1 MKKENLVKKVFVNSS
16 VGFTVGVTLLMVA
29 YASVYFIAGESI
41 FKNEISQLQNI
52 KTLLT
57 QVVVTGIAYYLLFI
71 SFHIFS
77 ILQNKDLKDK
87 YMVEH
92 PYRTVLFISLA
103 MLILLW
109 IVEYMVSRTKIY
121 GENIR
126 ILNLIILVLTFALEG
141 LVFCIKSTRESH
153 LIKKI
158 NKKLQERD
166 S

>member
-1 MKKENLVKKVFVNSS
+1 MKKENVVKNVLEKSLM
-16 VGFTVGVTLLMVA
+16 GFTVGVTLLMIA
-29 YASVYFIAGESI
+29 YASVYFIAGESV

-52 KTLLT
+52 KTLIT
-57 QVVVTGIAYYLLFI
+57 QFVVIGIAYYLLFI
-71 SFHIFS
+71 SFRIFS

-87 YMVEH
+87 YMAEH

-103 MLILLW
+103 ILILLW

-126 ILNLIILVLTFALEG
+126 ILNLIILVITYALVG
-141 LVFCIKSTRESH
+141 LVFCIKCTKESH

-158 NKKLQERD
+158 NKKIQERD

>member
-1 MKKENLVKKVFVNSS
+1 MKKENVLKKVLVKSL
-16 VGFTVGVTLLMVA
+16 VGFTAGVTLLMIA
-29 YASVYFIAGESI
+29 YASVYFIAGESV

-52 KTLLT
+52 KTLIT
-57 QVVVTGIAYYLLFI
+57 QFVVIGIAYYLLFI
-71 SFHIFS
+71 SFRIFS
-77 ILQNKDLKDK
+77 ILQNKDLKDQ
-87 YMVEH
+87 YMAEH
-92 PYRTVLFISLA
+92 PYRTVLFISLYI
-103 MLILLW
+103 LILLW
-109 IVEYMVSRTKIY
+109 IVEYMISRTKIY

-126 ILNLIILVLTFALEG
+126 ILNLIILVLNFALEG

>member
-1 MKKENLVKKVFVNSS
+1 MKKENVLKKVLVKSL
-16 VGFTVGVTLLMVA
+16 VGFTAGVTLLMIA
-29 YASVYFIAGESI
+29 YASVYFIAGESV

-52 KTLLT
+52 KTLIT
-57 QVVVTGIAYYLLFI
+57 QFVVIGIAYYLLFI

-77 ILQNKDLKDK
+77 ILQNKDFKDQ
-87 YMVEH
+87 YMAEH
-92 PYRTVLFISLA
+92 PYRTVLFISLSI
-103 MLILLW
+103 LILLW
-109 IVEYMVSRTKIY
+109 VVEYMISRTKIY

-126 ILNLIILVLTFALEG
+126 ILNLIILVLNFALEG

>member
-1 MKKENLVKKVFVNSS
+1 MKKENVLKKVLVKSL
-16 VGFTVGVTLLMVA
+16 VGFTAGVTLLMIA
-29 YASVYFIAGESI
+29 YASVYFIAGESV

-52 KTLLT
+52 KTLIT
-57 QVVVTGIAYYLLFI
+57 QFVVIGIAYYLLFI

-77 ILQNKDLKDK
+77 ILQSKELKNK
-87 YMVEH
+87 YMKNH
-92 PYRTVLFISLA
+92 PYKFVLTISLSV
-103 MLILLW
+103 LVLTW
-109 IVEYMVSRTKIY
+109 IIVNMVSHTKIY
-121 GENIR
+121 SENIGD
-126 ILNLIILVLTFALEG
+126 LNIIILVITYALEG

>member
-1 MKKENLVKKVFVNSS
+1 MKKENVLKKVLVKSL
-16 VGFTVGVTLLMVA
+16 VGFTAGVTLLMIA
-29 YASVYFIAGESI
+29 YASVYFIAGESV

-52 KTLLT
+52 KTLIT
-57 QVVVTGIAYYLLFI
+57 QFVVIGIAYYLLFI

-77 ILQNKDLKDK
+77 ILQSKELKIK
-87 YMVEH
+87 YMKNH
-92 PYRTVLFISLA
+92 PYKFVLTISLSV
-103 MLILLW
+103 LVLTW
-109 IVEYMVSRTKIY
+109 IIVNMVSHTKIY
-121 GENIR
+121 SENIGD
-126 ILNLIILVLTFALEG
+126 LNIIILVITYALEG

>member
-1 MKKENLVKKVFVNSS
+1 MKKENVVKNVLVKSL
-16 VGFTVGVTLLMVA
+16 VGFAVGVTLLMVA
-29 YASVYFIAGESI
+29 YAGIYFIIGENT
-41 FKNEISQLQNI
+41 FQNEICQLQNI
-52 KTLLT
+52 KTLIT

-87 YMVEH
+87 YMSEH
-92 PYRTVLFISLA
+92 PYRTVLSISLA
-103 MLILLW
+103 ILILLW

-121 GENIR
+121 GENVR
-126 ILNLIILVLTFALEG
+126 ILNLIILVITYALVG
-141 LVFCIKSTRESH
+141 LAFCIKSTKENY

-158 NKKLQERD
+158 NQKLKERN